1 MAELG
6 FILFLI
12 SISFLTL
19 VASFMAL
26 AIYVGDLHQDMG
38 KIYTMLEEKFTKL
51 NQMGYLTS
59 DTHILS
65 NQ

>member
-26 AIYVGDLHQDMG
+26 AVYIGDIHEDMG
-38 KIYTMLEEKFTKL
+38 KTYKLLENFTKL
-51 NQMGYLTS
+51 NQMGYLIS
-59 DTHILS
+59 DKHILS
-65 NQ
+65 NR